1 MFEVRSNGV
10 DSRGLFTRPLRLA
23 AVCIFVVAGCQQAA
37 EESPTA
43 VTDTMQDFGDYTLH
57 FNAMTTD
64 RLTAEIAQRHGIV
77 RSGNRAMLNVSI
89 VRKREGAIGMPVPGT
104 VEVSAANLT
113 GQLKPVSLREI
124 TEAEAIYYIGES
136 SVADGETLVYSI
148 VATPVDAAAPMSV
161 RYMKQFFV
169 D

>member
-1 MFEVRSNGV
+1 MNSKGMYA
-10 DSRGLFTRPLRLA
+10 GLGLLA
-23 AVCIFVVAGCQQAA
+23 AACLMVATACQQAA
-37 EESPTA
+37 EEAPMAT
-43 VTDTMQDFGDYTLH
+43 TETMQEFGGYTLH
-57 FNAMTTD
+57 FNALTTD
-64 RLTAEIAQRHGIV
+64 QLTAEVAQRHGIV

-89 VRKREGAIGMPVPGT
+89 LRNREGAVGVPVRGT

-113 GQLKPVSLREI
+113 GQIKPVSLREI

-136 SVADGETLVYSI
+136 NVADGETLVYTI
-148 VATPVDAAAPMSV
+148 DATPVDETTPMSV

>member
-1 MFEVRSNGV
+1 MTFKGMGPG
-10 DSRGLFTRPLRLA
+10 RGLFASACFLL
-23 AVCIFVVAGCQQAA
+23 IAGCQQAA
-37 EESPTA
+37 EEAPAA
-43 VTDTMQDFGDYTLH
+43 VTETMRDFGDYTLY
-57 FNAMTTD
+57 FNAQTTD
-64 RLTAEIAQRHGIV
+64 KLTAEVAQRHGIA

-89 VRKREGAIGMPVPGT
+89 VRKQEDAIGMPVRGT

-113 GQLKPVSLREI
+113 GQIKPVSLREI

-136 SVADGETLVYSI
+136 NVADGETLVYTI
-148 VATPVDAAAPMSV
+148 DATPDDGATPMSV

>member
-1 MFEVRSNGV
+1 MDWRV
-10 DSRGLFTRPLRLA
+10 LIARPLWLTV
-23 AVCIFVVAGCQQAA
+23 VCLFVVAGCQQAP
-37 EESPTA
+37 EETPAA
-43 VTDTMQDFGDYTLH
+43 VTETMQDFGDYTLH

-64 RLTAEIAQRHGIV
+64 RLTAEVAQRHGIV

-89 VRKREGAIGMPVPGT
+89 VMNREGAIGIPVRGT
-104 VEVSAANLT
+104 VDVSAANLT

-136 SVADGETLVYSI
+136 NVADGETLVYTI
-148 VATPVDAAAPMSV
+148 DATPIDETTPMSV

>member
-1 MFEVRSNGV
+1 MNPKGTIS
-10 DSRGLFTRPLRLA
+10 SLGLLTTVCLLLA
-23 AVCIFVVAGCQQAA
+23 AGCQPAT
-37 EESPTA
+37 EEAPAA
-43 VTDTMQDFGDYTLH
+43 VTENMQDFGDYTLH
-57 FNAMTTD
+57 FNALTTD
-64 RLTAEIAQRHGIV
+64 QLTAEVAQRHGIV

-89 VRKREGAIGMPVPGT
+89 VRKQESAVGVPVRGA

-136 SVADGETLVYSI
+136 NVADGETLVYTI
-148 VATPVDAAAPMSV
+148 DATPVDETAPMSV

>member
-1 MFEVRSNGV
+1 M
-10 DSRGLFTRPLRLA
+10 DSKGLISGPGLMA
-23 AVCIFVVAGCQQAA
+23 AACLLLIAGCQQAA
-37 EESPTA
+37 DEAPAAAA
-43 VTDTMQDFGDYTLH
+43 VTETMQDFGDYTLH
-57 FNAMTTD
+57 FNALTTD
-64 RLTAEIAQRHGIV
+64 QLTAEVAQRHGIV

-89 VRKREGAIGMPVPGT
+89 LRNREDAVGVPVRGA

-136 SVADGETLVYSI
+136 NVADGETLVYTI
-148 VATPVDAAAPMSV
+148 DATPAEETAPMSV

>member
-1 MFEVRSNGV
+1 MNSKGTYT
-10 DSRGLFTRPLRLA
+10 GLGLLTA
-23 AVCIFVVAGCQQAA
+23 ACLMVATGCQQAT
-37 EESPTA
+37 EEAPAAT
-43 VTDTMQDFGDYTLH
+43 TETLQDFGDFTLH
-57 FNAMTTD
+57 FNALTTD
-64 RLTAEIAQRHGIV
+64 QLTAEVAQRHGIV

-89 VRKREGAIGMPVPGT
+89 LRNREGAIGVPVRGT

-136 SVADGETLVYSI
+136 NVADGETLVYTI
-148 VATPVDAAAPMSV
+148 DATPVDETAPMSV

>member
-1 MFEVRSNGV
+1 MYWKGMF
-10 DSRGLFTRPLRLA
+10 SRLGLLATAGLFVA
-23 AVCIFVVAGCQQAA
+23 AGCQQAT
-37 EESPTA
+37 EETPAA
-43 VTDTMQDFGDYTLH
+43 VTETMQNFGDYTLH
-57 FNAMTTD
+57 FNALTTEQ
-64 RLTAEIAQRHGIV
+64 LTAEVAQRHGIV

-89 VRKREGAIGMPVPGT
+89 LRNREGAIGVPVRGI

-148 VATPVDAAAPMSV
+148 DATPVEETTPMSV

-169 D
+169 N

>member
-1 MFEVRSNGV
+1 M
-10 DSRGLFTRPLRLA
+10 DSRGLFTSSPWLA
-23 AVCIFVVAGCQQAA
+23 VVCLFVVAGCQQAP
-37 EESPTA
+37 EEAPTA
-43 VTDTMQDFGDYTLH
+43 VTETMQDFGDYTLH

-64 RLTAEIAQRHGIV
+64 RLNAEVAQRHGIV

-89 VRKREGAIGMPVPGT
+89 VMNQEGAVGIPVRGT
-104 VEVSAANLT
+104 VDVSAANLT

-136 SVADGETLVYSI
+136 NVADGETLVYTI
-148 VATPVDAAAPMSV
+148 DATPVDETTPMSV

>member
-1 MFEVRSNGV
+1 MNSKGTYT
-10 DSRGLFTRPLRLA
+10 GLGLLT
-23 AVCIFVVAGCQQAA
+23 AVCLMAATGCQQAT
-37 EESPTA
+37 EEAPAAT
-43 VTDTMQDFGDYTLH
+43 TETMQDFGDYTLH
-57 FNAMTTD
+57 FNALTTD
-64 RLTAEIAQRHGIV
+64 QLTAEVAQRHGIV

-89 VRKREGAIGMPVPGT
+89 LRNREGAIGVPVHGT

-136 SVADGETLVYSI
+136 NVADGETLVYTI
-148 VATPVDAAAPMSV
+148 DATPVDETTPMSV

>member
-1 MFEVRSNGV
+1 MNAKGTIS
-10 DSRGLFTRPLRLA
+10 GLGFLA
-23 AVCIFVVAGCQQAA
+23 AACLLLAAGCQPAT
-37 EESPTA
+37 EEAPAA
-43 VTDTMQDFGDYTLH
+43 VTETMQDFGDYTLH
-57 FNAMTTD
+57 FNALTTD
-64 RLTAEIAQRHGIV
+64 QLTAEVAQRHGIV

-89 VRKREGAIGMPVPGT
+89 VRKQEGAIGVPVRGT

-124 TEAEAIYYIGES
+124 TEAEAIYYLGES
-136 SVADGETLVYSI
+136 NVADGETLVYTI
-148 VATPVDAAAPMSV
+148 DATPVGDSTPMSV

>member
-1 MFEVRSNGV
+1 MNSKGTYA
-10 DSRGLFTRPLRLA
+10 GLGLLA
-23 AVCIFVVAGCQQAA
+23 AACLTVVTACQQAT
-37 EESPTA
+37 EEAPAAT
-43 VTDTMQDFGDYTLH
+43 TETMQNFGDYTLH
-57 FNAMTTD
+57 FNALTTD
-64 RLTAEIAQRHGIV
+64 QLTAEVAQRHGIV

-89 VRKREGAIGMPVPGT
+89 LRNREGAIGVPVHGT

-136 SVADGETLVYSI
+136 NVADGETLVYTI
-148 VATPVDAAAPMSV
+148 DATPADATTPMSV

>member
-1 MFEVRSNGV
+1 M
-10 DSRGLFTRPLRLA
+10 DSIGLFARPLWLA
-23 AVCIFVVAGCQQAA
+23 AVCVFVVAGCQQAA
-37 EESPTA
+37 VESPTA
-43 VTDTMQDFGDYTLH
+43 VTETMQDFGDYTLH

-64 RLTAEIAQRHGIV
+64 RLTAEVAQRHGIV
-77 RSGNRAMLNVSI
+77 RSSNRAMLNVSI
-89 VRKREGAIGMPVPGT
+89 VKKQEGAIGIPVRGT

-136 SVADGETLVYSI
+136 SVADGETLVYTI
-148 VATPVDAAAPMSV
+148 DATPVDETTPMSV

-169 D
+169 N

>member
-1 MFEVRSNGV
+1 MNSNATI
-10 DSRGLFTRPLRLA
+10 SGLGLLA
-23 AVCIFVVAGCQQAA
+23 TACLLLAAGCQQAT
-37 EESPTA
+37 EEAPAA
-43 VTDTMQDFGDYTLH
+43 VTETMQDFGDYTLH

-64 RLTAEIAQRHGIV
+64 QLTAEIAQRHGIV

-89 VRKREGAIGMPVPGT
+89 VRNQESAIPVPVRGT

-136 SVADGETLVYSI
+136 NVADGETLVYTI
-148 VATPVDAAAPMSV
+148 NATPADGTTPMSV
-161 RYMKQFFV
+161 RYRKQFFV